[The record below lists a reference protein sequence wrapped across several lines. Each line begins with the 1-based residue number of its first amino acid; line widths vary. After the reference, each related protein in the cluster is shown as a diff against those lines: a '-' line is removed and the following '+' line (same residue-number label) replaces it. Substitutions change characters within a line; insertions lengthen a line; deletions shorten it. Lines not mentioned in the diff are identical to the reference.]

1 MSYSE
6 TVSEE
11 EERSYKE
18 EISVKKEPL
27 AAVKAEHE
35 DLSNMQVYTAIVL
48 EEVKPHSNN
57 SSERGYNTRSKGG
70 LKNFE
75 VRSQRDDFLDD
86 DEEYCEDQE
95 LSNEDYYLSG
105 EEDDVFV
112 AQQVKS
118 ASSNTNGKEK
128 KIANK
133 GTLRVKDGTKRARK
147 SALPWTTAESKT
159 LSLLVNLY
167 GAKEW
172 QFVAKI
178 LQSKHNNNRTAA
190 QCSQRWCRVINPSI
204 NKGPWDS
211 KEDKLLIEK
220 YDDLQGSWCKIVK
233 YFPDRTDTQCKRRYE
248 KILQLRSRMQTAPNY

>member
-6 TVSEE
+6 TEVSE
-11 EERSYKE
+11 EERSYDE
-18 EISVKKEPL
+18 EITVKKEPL
-27 AAVKAEHE
+27 ASVKAEQ
-35 DLSNMQVYTAIVL
+35 DDSTSMMVYTAIVL
-48 EEVKPHSNN
+48 EEVKPSK
-57 SSERGYNTRSKGG
+57 SEREREREYNTRSKGG

-75 VRSQRDDFLDD
+75 VRNHRHDFLED
-86 DEEYCEDQE
+86 DEEYCEDQD

-118 ASSNTNGKEK
+118 SNGNKEK
-128 KIANK
+128 KMANK
-133 GTLRVKDGTKRARK
+133 GTLRMKDGTKRARK

-220 YDDLQGSWCKIVK
+220 YEDLQGSWCKIVK

-248 KILQLRSRMQTAPNY
+248 KILQLRSRIQSAPNF